1 MIFNLI
7 GLLYVIT
14 LVSKLVFRELFEHPK
29 PINDD
34 DIEEII

>member
-14 LVSKLVFRELFEHPK
+14 LVSKLVFRVLFEHSK
-29 PINDD
+29 EINDD